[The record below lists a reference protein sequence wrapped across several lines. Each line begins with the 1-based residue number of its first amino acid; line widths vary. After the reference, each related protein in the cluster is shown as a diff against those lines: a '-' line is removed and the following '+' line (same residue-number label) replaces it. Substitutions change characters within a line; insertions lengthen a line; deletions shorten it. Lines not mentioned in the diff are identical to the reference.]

1 MKFRKNILLHRTLKV
16 NYRNIAQ
23 KKAMV
28 RNDKMNTID
37 GIQVAMANRKTFMK
51 AYDRTSLEKN

>member
-1 MKFRKNILLHRTLKV
+1 
-16 NYRNIAQ
+16 
-23 KKAMV
+23 MV